1 MNLRGLFPKNL
12 QIDPPPPPPP
22 LPPPP
27 LQLRTKEYINY
38 RGSSDS
44 TETQVLLKRFYVIL
58 TKTV

>member
-12 QIDPPPPPPP
+12 QIDP
-22 LPPPP
+22 PPPP

>member
-1 MNLRGLFPKNL
+1 MNLWGLFPKNL
-12 QIDPPPPPPP
+12 QIDPP
-22 LPPPP
+22 PPPP